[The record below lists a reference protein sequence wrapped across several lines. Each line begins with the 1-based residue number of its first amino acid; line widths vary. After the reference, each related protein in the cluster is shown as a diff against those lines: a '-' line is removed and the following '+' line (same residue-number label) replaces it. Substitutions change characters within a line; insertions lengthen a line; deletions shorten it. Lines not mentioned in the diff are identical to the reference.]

1 MHSSEG
7 SPEVEPVP
15 LPGSSGEQRI
25 TKDQKRKKRKAEET
39 ERSRDEDQGS
49 ARTPT
54 RPEDAA
60 RERER
65 ERFSTSVLGK
75 KPFCLG
81 CIIQYSENTDRF
93 CLQKQK
99 CFIIRGL
106 FLSADSKNSDS
117 KSYCKLLLPDIFVL
131 LQLVPKFPAENLK
144 F

>member
-7 SPEVEPVP
+7 SPEVEPAP

-65 ERFSTSVLGK
+65 FSTSVLGK
-75 KPFCLG
+75 KSFCLG

>member
-60 RERER
+60 RER

>member
-75 KPFCLG
+75 KVFLPRMHHSVFRKHGSFLPPEAEMFHNQRSFSFC
-81 CIIQYSENTDRF
+81 
-93 CLQKQK
+93 
-99 CFIIRGL
+99 
-106 FLSADSKNSDS
+106 
-117 KSYCKLLLPDIFVL
+117 
-131 LQLVPKFPAENLK
+131 
-144 F
+144 